1 MTMAMKIQ
9 EEREEAKIETTI
21 GLLSE
26 FQWTKENIIN
36 KLIKD
41 FDLTKEE
48 AVEYYNQYLKE
59 HWSIFKI
66 KRVEITVYIRI
77 VISAPP

>member
-9 EEREEAKIETTI
+9 EEREEAKIDYYWFTI
-21 GLLSE
+21 RVSMD
-26 FQWTKENIIN
+26 KKKIIN

-48 AVEYYNQYLKE
+48 AVEYYNQYLK
-59 HWSIFKI
+59 
-66 KRVEITVYIRI
+66 RT
-77 VISAPP
+77 P

>member
-59 HWSIFKI
+59 H
-66 KRVEITVYIRI
+66 
-77 VISAPP
+77 